1 MSYSPSSAIIMRINS
16 ASTFVGQ
23 SQTVD
28 LDLGRSVVGS
38 SRYES
43 KDLTSVGGHEFI
55 ALCDVIYSAGA
66 VNSMQFAS
74 AFAGSSGSIDKSRQV
89 PLTST
94 SSVIARDEFWGR
106 GTGLSPQ
113 GQGLSLTSA
122 TVNIGDCVLGAVI
135 HD

>member
-1 MSYSPSSAIIMRINS
+1 
-16 ASTFVGQ
+16 
-23 SQTVD
+23 
-28 LDLGRSVVGS
+28 
-38 SRYES
+38 
-43 KDLTSVGGHEFI
+43 
-55 ALCDVIYSAGA
+55 
-66 VNSMQFAS
+66 MQFAS

-106 GTGLSPQ
+106 GSGLSPQ